1 MRARSDAS
9 DSPVNALRPVFVALS
24 LSVSAAAC
32 GGGPAAAAEN
42 DAGSTLRDDAS
53 RPDDGGLAP
62 DGSSPPVDGGSAVCT
77 PTPGTDVLDASC
89 DLVEVAILT
98 YDDAPSEVVISGRVS
113 LFGGASGCAVLD
125 SVDLLEGNVGSTVVQ
140 HLEGGGTLSLEGGVS
155 PLGRGAPTS
164 ALAEVC
170 ATDDPARRFE
180 PFGVVIRGRVDG
192 GTFQATC
199 ARADAG
205 SHWPPALR
213 VTCHHGVSA
222 PPSEGYAMVQ
232 HNTFMGHE
240 FVASMLASSVTHA
253 PSAALTSIDETIHL
267 IPQRSIFDT
276 ALPLAPRDTVG
287 WMGTVTESGETPSRS
302 QLQAFV
308 DQDVLGADLCPP
320 PMTPG
325 PGYVPP
331 PVFLAR
337 FTGQG
342 QEGAYVT
349 EVFVGACA
357 TTATP

>member
-1 MRARSDAS
+1 MRSGSEAS
-9 DSPVNALRPVFVALS
+9 DSPVKDPRLVFVALS
-24 LSVSAAAC
+24 LSVSTAAC
-32 GGGPAAAAEN
+32 GGGPAATAEN
-42 DAGSTLRDDAS
+42 DAGPTPQGDAS
-53 RPDDGGLAP
+53 VAGDAALAL
-62 DGSSPPVDGGSAVCT
+62 DASSPPGDGGSAVCT
-77 PTPGTDVLDASC
+77 PTPGTDALSASC

-113 LFGGASGCAVLD
+113 LFGAASGCAVLD
-125 SVDLLEGNVGSTVVQ
+125 SVDLLEGNVGSAVVQ
-140 HLEGGGTLSLEGGVS
+140 HLEGGAILSVDGGVS
-155 PLGRGAPTS
+155 ALGRAAPTS

-170 ATDDPARRFE
+170 GTDDPARRFE
-180 PFGVVIRGRVDG
+180 PFGVVIGGRVDG

-222 PPSEGYAMVQ
+222 HPSEGYAMVQ
-232 HNTFMGHE
+232 HGSFMGHA
-240 FVASMLASSVTHA
+240 FVSTTLASSVAHG
-253 PSAALTSIDETIHL
+253 SGAALTSLDGTIHV

-276 ALPLAPRDTVG
+276 GAPLTPRDTTG
-287 WMGTVTESGETPSRS
+287 WMGSVNESGETPSRS

-308 DQDVLGADLCPP
+308 DQDVLGTDLCPP

-342 QEGAYVT
+342 QAGAYST
-349 EVFVGACA
+349 EVFVGACS
-357 TTATP
+357 TTPTP